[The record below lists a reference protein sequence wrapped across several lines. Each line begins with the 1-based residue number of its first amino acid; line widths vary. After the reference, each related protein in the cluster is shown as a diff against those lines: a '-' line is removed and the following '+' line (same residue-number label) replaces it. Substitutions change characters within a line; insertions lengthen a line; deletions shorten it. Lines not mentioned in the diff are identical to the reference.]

1 MDLLTTTRDDL
12 RAWGLPAQV
21 PVLVLRSTHVFPLGV
36 AAVQVTNP
44 TNVSAIQ
51 SLASGQH
58 TVVIVRADQPDV
70 DPATLAGRVGVAAL
84 VLDRMNLA
92 GDAVQVTLQGRRRVH
107 VDAVDTSGAWPAATV
122 RAVVES
128 EESVHELDRR
138 IGAVLRLAETLS
150 ALEPAVSPEAVENLR
165 ANAEDASHFA
175 DLVASALPFSLQQRD
190 KLIAELNPAGRLALL
205 ADFLAAHVERAQ
217 VQREVDRLTGL
228 HVERGRREYLLRQQ
242 LEAIREELGENDAD
256 RELLELKERI
266 EKLPLPEAARGEADR
281 EIQRLRRLSPASAE
295 YQVARTYLDWVLEL
309 PWGVSAPERA
319 TSPSEVRGVLD
330 KGHLALD
337 EAKRRITEFLAVRRL
352 APQAR
357 APILCFVGPPGVGKT
372 SLGRAIADA
381 LGRPFGRMS
390 LGGVDD
396 EAAIRGHRRTYVGAM
411 PGKIIQEMRR
421 MKVMNPVLMIDEID
435 KLGSGRPGQG
445 DPSSA
450 LLEVL
455 DPEQNVAFADHYLN
469 VPFDLS
475 HVLFIAT
482 ANAAPGIPEPLL
494 DRMEIIEVPG
504 YTLEEKCAI
513 GRVHLL
519 PQLFAEHGFAE
530 TEVAFPDDTV
540 RLVVQGYA
548 REAGVRQLRRDLAT
562 VLRRLATRKAEGEAG
577 PWTADAKLVDE
588 VLGQP
593 RFQDERIGTSAIGVA
608 NGMAWT
614 ATGGDLLPVEAVA
627 MPGNGGFQVTGR
639 LGDVMVESV
648 QAAASF
654 VRSRAETLGIGV
666 KRFSEVDVHV
676 HFPEGAIAKDG
687 PSAGVT
693 IAAVLA
699 SLFTDRPV
707 RSDLAMTGEITLTG
721 RVLPVGGLREKLAAA
736 ARSGVKAAVIPAE
749 NAPDLRDVP
758 ESVQRA
764 LTIHMVATADEVL
777 RLALLARV
785 RRPRGDGRRRRAGRR
800 KATKRKERRR

>member
-12 RAWGLPAQV
+12 RAWGLPERV
-21 PVLVLRSTHVFPLGV
+21 PLLVLRSTHVFPLGV

-44 TNVSAIQ
+44 TNVAAIQ
-51 SLASGQH
+51 SLEGAH
-58 TVVIVRADQPDV
+58 NHVVIVRGEQPDAN
-70 DPATLAGRVGVAAL
+70 PSLFTGGIGVAAV

-92 GDAVQVTLQGRRRVH
+92 GAAVQVTLQGRRRVRVED
-107 VDAVDTSGAWPAATV
+107 VDASGGWPLARVAPV
-122 RAVVES
+122 IEP
-128 EESVHELDRR
+128 EESAHELDRR
-138 IGAVLRLAETLS
+138 VGALLRLAETLA
-150 ALEPAVSPEAVENLR
+150 ALEPAVSPEAVDNLR
-165 ANAEDASHFA
+165 ANAEDPSHFA
-175 DLVASALPFSLQQRD
+175 DLVAAVLPFSLPQRD
-190 KLIAELNPAGRLALL
+190 RVIAEASTAARLALL

-242 LEAIREELGENDAD
+242 LEAIREELGENEGD
-256 RELLELKERI
+256 RELRELKERLAA
-266 EKLPLPEAARGEADR
+266 LPLAADARAEAERELDR
-281 EIQRLRRLSPASAE
+281 LGRLSQASAE

-309 PWGVSAPERA
+309 PWGRRASERA
-319 TSPSEVRGVLD
+319 LDPAAVRAVLD

-337 EAKRRITEFLAVRRL
+337 EAKTRITEYLAVRRL
-352 APQAR
+352 APEAR

-411 PGKIIQEMRR
+411 PGKIVQELRR
-421 MKVMNPVLMIDEID
+421 LKVENPVLMIDEID
-435 KLGSGRPGQG
+435 KLGTGRPGQG

-455 DPEQNVAFADHYLN
+455 DPEQNSSFVDHYLG

-475 HVLFIAT
+475 KVLFIAT

-494 DRMEIIEVPG
+494 DRMELIEVPG

-519 PQLFAEHGFAE
+519 PQLLAEHGLANGD
-530 TEVAFPDDTV
+530 VAVPDDAI

-548 REAGVRQLRRDLAT
+548 REAGVRQLRRDLAA
-562 VLRRLATRKAEGEAG
+562 VLRRIATGKAAGGAG
-577 PWTADAKLVDE
+577 PWTVDAALVDK
-588 VLGQP
+588 VLGVP
-593 RFQDERIGTSAIGVA
+593 RFTDERVGKPTIGMA
-608 NGMAWT
+608 NGLAWT
-614 ATGGDLLPVEAVA
+614 STGGDLLPVEALV

-639 LGDVMVESV
+639 LGDVMLESV
-648 QAAASF
+648 QAAASL
-654 VRSRAETLGIGV
+654 VRSRAEALGLNP
-666 KRFSEVDVHV
+666 KRFGEVDVHV

-693 IAAVLA
+693 IATVLA
-699 SLFTDRPV
+699 SLFTERPV
-707 RSDLAMTGEITLTG
+707 RSDVAMTGEVTLNG
-721 RVLPVGGLREKLAAA
+721 RVLPIGGLREKLAAA
-736 ARSGVKAAVIPAE
+736 VRSGVKVAVIPAA
-749 NAPDLRDVP
+749 NARDLRDVP

-764 LTIHMVATADEVL
+764 LTIHLVETVDEVL
-777 RLALLARV
+777 RLALLPAE
-785 RRPRGDGRRRRAGRR
+785 RRRRRTGPGRR
-800 KATKRKERRR
+800 GAKARSRKKGKR